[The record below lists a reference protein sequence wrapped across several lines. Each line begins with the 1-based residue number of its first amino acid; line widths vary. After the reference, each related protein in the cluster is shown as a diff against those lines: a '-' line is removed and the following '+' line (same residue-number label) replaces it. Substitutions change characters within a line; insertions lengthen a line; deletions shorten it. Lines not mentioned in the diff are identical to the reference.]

1 MIGANRNTSH
11 QRSRQADSCLQP
23 PPVSIALVCG
33 RCRDARW
40 EQGCASS
47 PWAGRALLSPGVC
60 RNQQGFGFL
69 CSLRGAQH
77 AGMGG
82 GLETELG
89 AVMRHVVPSHMWS
102 PAALSPAV
110 TSPERALAASGLLLE
125 VLAGH
130 RVCVGGF
137 VGSVLSLPSALAAGS
152 PEPGSH
158 GGELNRAPQSIC
170 HRI

>member
-1 MIGANRNTSH
+1 MIGANRNTSR
-11 QRSRQADSCLQP
+11 QRSRKADSCLQP

-47 PWAGRALLSPGVC
+47 PGQDGHCLVQVSAEISKGLGSSAPCVEHSR
-60 RNQQGFGFL
+60 QGWV
-69 CSLRGAQH
+69 
-77 AGMGG
+77 G

-89 AVMRHVVPSHMWS
+89 AVMCHVVPSHMWS
-102 PAALSPAV
+102 PAALSPAATAPARV
-110 TSPERALAASGLLLE
+110 LAASGLLLE